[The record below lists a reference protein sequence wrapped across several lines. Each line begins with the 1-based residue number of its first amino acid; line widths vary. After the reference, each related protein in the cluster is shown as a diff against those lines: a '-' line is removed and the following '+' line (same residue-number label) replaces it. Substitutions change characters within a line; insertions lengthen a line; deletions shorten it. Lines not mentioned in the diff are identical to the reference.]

1 MCSLGGGKMA
11 KKIGI
16 ILLVILVV
24 VVVLGLAKDMIIKT
38 AVSGGVKAVTGLKL
52 QIKSL
57 KVGILNP
64 LIDIKEMRLFN
75 PPNFTD
81 KVMIDIPEIYVDY
94 DLGALFKNKVH
105 LETLRLDLKELVVIK
120 NKDGELNLDS
130 LKVVKEGKEE
140 KQAPK
145 EEAKKEASKIQIDDL
160 SLKIGKVIYK
170 DYSKGGA
177 PQVKEF
183 NVNINE
189 QHKNITDPKAL
200 VSLIIVKA
208 LAKTT
213 IASLANFDMGSLQD
227 QAAQAMGKATEA
239 LKGIKGTSP
248 GTVEEATEGIKKLF
262 PFGK

>member
-1 MCSLGGGKMA
+1 MG

-16 ILLVILVV
+16 VLLAIVVI
-24 VVVLGLAKDMIIKT
+24 VVVLGLAKNIIIKT

-57 KVGILNP
+57 KVGIINP

-81 KVMIDIPEIYVDY
+81 KVMIDVGEVYVDY
-94 DLGALFKNKVH
+94 DLGAFFKNKVH

-120 NKDGELNLDS
+120 NKDGDLNLDS
-130 LKVVKEGKEE
+130 LKAVKGGKEKKE
-140 KQAPK
+140 APK
-145 EEAKKEASKIQIDDL
+145 EEAKKEAPKIQIDDL
-160 SLKIGKVIYK
+160 TLKIGKVIYK
-170 DYSKGGA
+170 DYSKDGA

-189 QHKNITDPKAL
+189 QHKNITDPNAL

-213 IASLANFDMGSLQD
+213 IASLTNFDMGALQD
-227 QAAQAMGKATEA
+227 QAAQAMGKTTEA
-239 LKGIKGTSP
+239 LKGIGDTST
-248 GTVEEATEGIKKLF
+248 GAVEEATEGLKKLL